1 VQIFQ
6 GGPHPLT
13 GFIFRKCLE
22 ALSLVL
28 GVVLVLLL
36 VFESGVLGDPAL
48 LEVGEHAEYAQVADA
63 RVRLGIWRAWDAT
76 ALAVTGPGLALQG
89 GPDALKIRGPEG
101 AWTGIP
107 LGGLSIEDL
116 ARELEKASQGRM
128 KVEVAKNPERSAS
141 GILTAWQGDIL
152 KLDDGAFLGWA
163 EPVAIGN
170 RFLNHAGDLLA
181 FDFGMSRD
189 GQAIGPQL
197 KERGLR
203 SLALALPAFILTTL
217 FALALALLGATL
229 LGRSDRFLMV
239 ASAVGM
245 AISSLAWLLFLRG
258 WLAGDLGWFPIAGW
272 SSPYIPYLALPVL
285 IWVVVSIWPD
295 LRLYRTVLLEQA
307 TGGHL
312 RAARAK
318 GLGRWGVAFKHLL
331 PGAMVPILTQV
342 LAALPFLFLGSLLLE
357 RVFTIP
363 GLGGW
368 TVDAVMTGDQAVLR
382 AIVFLSALAW
392 IAAQWA
398 ADILCLVVDP
408 RMRRIR

>member
-1 VQIFQ
+1 M
-6 GGPHPLT
+6 T

-48 LEVGEHAEYAQVADA
+48 LEAGEHAENAQVAEA
-63 RVRLGIWRAWDAT
+63 RVRLGIWQAWDPR
-76 ALAVTGPGLALQG
+76 ALTVTGPGLTLEG
-89 GPDALKIRGPEG
+89 GLGELIVRDTEG
-101 AWTGIP
+101 EWTQIP
-107 LGGLSIEDL
+107 LEGLSIKKL
-116 ARELEKASQGRM
+116 ARELVKASPGTI
-128 KVEVAKNPERSAS
+128 KVAVSKDSERPAS

-152 KLDDGAFLGWA
+152 SLDEGVFLEWA
-163 EPVAIGN
+163 EPVAIGS
-170 RFLNHAGDLLA
+170 RFLHQAGALLS
-181 FDFGMSRD
+181 FDFGKSRD

-203 SLALALPAFILTTL
+203 SLALALPAFILATL
-217 FALALALLGATL
+217 LALALALLGATL
-229 LGRSDRFLMV
+229 LGRSDLFLMV

-258 WLAGDLGWFPIAGW
+258 WLAGHLGWFPIAGW
-272 SSPYIPYLALPVL
+272 DYPYLPYLALPVL

-312 RAARAK
+312 LAARAK
-318 GLGRWGVAFKHLL
+318 GLSRWRVAFKHLL

-392 IAAQWA
+392 IASQWA
-398 ADILCLVVDP
+398 ADILCLVADP